1 MASIAESPPML
12 TFMRALLTDIEAV
25 EYMLNHQWF
34 ETGVSRIGA
43 EQEMCLVD
51 AKTFKPLPLA
61 VEVLELM
68 KDCPWLDYELAR
80 FNLEVNLNPQDF
92 TGNCFNLM
100 EQEIHQRLQYI
111 RDHIGV
117 LGADLILTGILPT
130 IRKYDLER
138 HNLTPRER
146 YNLLIDAMTAQRNG
160 QAFEFK
166 LRGIDELQVRH
177 DTPLLEACNT
187 SFQIHLQVNP
197 ETYAQSYNLSLA
209 LSGPTLALGA
219 NSPIVFGR
227 RLWHESRIALFQ
239 QALDVRTTHDHLRE
253 RSTRVNFGNNW
264 VEHSILDI
272 YREDLARFRTLIAR
286 DIEEDAG
293 EMIRNGKTP
302 KLLALRLHNSS
313 IYRWNRPYYGI
324 SSNGKPHL
332 RIENRI
338 LPAGPSVVDQMANT
352 AFWTGAMIGCQLSY
366 ADVRSKMTWED
377 TRSNFEKAAAFGLE
391 SKFTWFDGK
400 KISARDLL
408 LQELIP
414 LARLGLQ
421 ERKVATSDIDH
432 YLGIAEE
439 RVKRH
444 TNGAIWQLNGY
455 SHLRRKSREDEAL
468 VTLTAAIHNR
478 QKQNIPV
485 HEWTS
490 PDLGDLPSYPA
501 RSLKVE
507 EYMTTDL
514 FTVQKDDLIHLV
526 AKLMDW
532 RRIRYMPVEDAKGH
546 LCGLITSRLVLR
558 YLAQQTDLGQKQS
571 PQVQDIMIAQPI
583 SVHPSM
589 LILDAIKL
597 MRDKKIGC
605 LPVVQNEELVGII
618 TENDFLDITAR
629 LIEQLERS

>member
-1 MASIAESPPML
+1 MDSTPML
-12 TFMRALLTDIEAV
+12 NFMRALLVDIEAV
-25 EYMLNHQWF
+25 EYMLDHQWF
-34 ETGVSRIGA
+34 ETGVARIGA
-43 EQEMCLVD
+43 EQEICVVD
-51 AKTFKPLPLA
+51 AKTYKPLPQA
-61 VEVLELM
+61 VEILESM
-68 KDCPWLDYELAR
+68 PNCSWLDNELAR
-80 FNLEVNLNPQDF
+80 FNLEINLQPQDF
-92 TGNCFNLM
+92 TGTCFQNM
-100 EQEIHQRLQYI
+100 EQEILQRLQEI
-111 RDHIGV
+111 RDN
-117 LGADLILTGILPT
+117 LGPFNAELLLTGILPT
-130 IRKYDLER
+130 IRKHDLER

-160 QAFEFK
+160 QAFEFR

-197 ETYAQSYNLSLA
+197 GEYARMYNFALA
-209 LSGPTLALGA
+209 LAGPTLALGA

-286 DIEEDAG
+286 ESEENVEEKIRRG
-293 EMIRNGKTP
+293 ETP
-302 KLLALRLHNSS
+302 LLLALRLHNSS

-324 SSNGKPHL
+324 SPNGKPHL

-352 AFWTGAMIGCQLSY
+352 AFWTGAMIGCQLHY
-366 ADVRSKMTWED
+366 PDVRQKMSWED
-377 TRSNFEKAAAFGLE
+377 VRSNFEKAAAFGLD
-391 SKFTWFDGK
+391 SKFSWFDGQ

-421 ERKVATSDIDH
+421 ARQVASADIDH
-432 YLGIAEE
+432 YLGIAEA
-439 RVKRH
+439 RMKGH
-444 TNGAIWQLNGY
+444 TNGAIWQLNSY
-455 SHLRRKSREDEAL
+455 SSLRRKLREDEAL

-478 QKQNIPV
+478 QKQNLPV
-485 HEWTS
+485 HEWTPPS
-490 PDLGDLPSYPA
+490 AQDLPHYRA
-501 RSLKVE
+501 NSLKVE
-507 EYMTTDL
+507 EFMTTDL
-514 FTVQKDDLIHLV
+514 FTVQKDDLIQLV

-532 RRIRYMPVEDAKGH
+532 RRIRYLPVEDQKGH
-546 LCGLITSRLVLR
+546 LCGLITARLVLR
-558 YLAQQTDLGQKQS
+558 YLAKQTELEEPSLQR
-571 PQVQDIMIAQPI
+571 VQDIMIAEPV

-605 LPVVQNEELVGII
+605 LPVVQDGELVGII

-629 LIEQLERS
+629 LIEQWEV

>member
-1 MASIAESPPML
+1 MASNADSPPML
-12 TFMRALLTDIEAV
+12 KFMRALLADIEAI

-34 ETGVSRIGA
+34 ESGVARIGA

-51 AKTFKPLPLA
+51 LNTYKPLPLA
-61 VEVLELM
+61 VEILALM
-68 KDCPWLDYELAR
+68 KDCPWIDTELAR
-80 FNLEVNLNPQDF
+80 FNLEVNLDPQEF
-92 TGNCFNLM
+92 SGACFRAM
-100 EQEIHQRLQYI
+100 ESEIHQRLQHLRHNI
-111 RDHIGV
+111 AP
-117 LGADLILTGILPT
+117 LNADVILTGILPT
-130 IRKYDLER
+130 IRKHDLER

-160 QAFEFK
+160 QAFEFR

-187 SFQIHLQVNP
+187 SFQIHLQVDP
-197 ETYAQSYNLSLA
+197 ASYAQMYNFALA
-209 LSGPTLALGA
+209 LAGPTLALGA

-253 RSTRVNFGNNW
+253 RSTRVYFGNNW

-286 DIEEDAG
+286 DAEEDVAKKIRSG
-293 EMIRNGKTP
+293 EAP
-302 KLLALRLHNSS
+302 LLLALRLHNSS

-324 SSNGKPHL
+324 SPNGKPHL

-338 LPAGPSVVDQMANT
+338 LPAGPTVVDQIANT
-352 AFWTGAMIGCQLSY
+352 AFWTGAMIGCQQNY
-366 ADVRSKMTWED
+366 PDIRQKMSWED
-377 TRSNFEKAAAFGLE
+377 ARSNFEKSAAFGLD
-391 SKFTWFDGK
+391 SKFSWFDGK
-400 KISARDLL
+400 KISARELL

-414 LARLGLQ
+414 LARQGLIQ
-421 ERKVATSDIDH
+421 REVDPKDIDY

-439 RVKRH
+439 RMKRH
-444 TNGAIWQLNGY
+444 TNGAIWQLNNY
-455 SHLRRKSREDEAL
+455 SHLRRHLREDEAL
-468 VTLTAAIHNR
+468 VTLTAAMHNR

-485 HEWTS
+485 HEWTAS
-490 PDLGDLPSYPA
+490 SSEDLPHYRAST
-501 RSLKVE
+501 LKVE
-507 EYMTTDL
+507 EFMTTDL
-514 FTVQKDDLIHLV
+514 FTVQKDDLIQLV
-526 AKLMDW
+526 ANLMDW
-532 RRIRYMPVEDAKGH
+532 RRIRYLPVEDTKGH
-546 LCGLITSRLVLR
+546 LCGLITARLVLR
-558 YLAQQTDLGQKQS
+558 HLSKQTELDQPGAQ
-571 PQVQDIMIAQPI
+571 QVQDIMIAQPV

-618 TENDFLDITAR
+618 TENDFLGITAR
-629 LIEQLERS
+629 LIEQMEKG

>member
-1 MASIAESPPML
+1 MASNADSPPML
-12 TFMRALLTDIEAV
+12 KFMRALLADIEAV

-34 ETGVSRIGA
+34 ESGVARIGA

-51 AKTFKPLPLA
+51 LNTYKPLPLA
-61 VEVLELM
+61 VEILELM
-68 KDCPWLDYELAR
+68 KDCPWLDTELAR
-80 FNLEVNLNPQDF
+80 FNLEVNLDPQEF
-92 TGNCFNLM
+92 SGACFQAM
-100 EQEIHQRLQYI
+100 EQEIHQRLQHLRHNI
-111 RDHIGV
+111 AP
-117 LGADLILTGILPT
+117 LNADVILTGILPT
-130 IRKYDLER
+130 IRKHDLER

-146 YNLLIDAMTAQRNG
+146 YNLLIDAMSAQRNG
-160 QAFEFK
+160 QAFEFR

-187 SFQIHLQVNP
+187 SFQIHLQVDP
-197 ETYAQSYNLSLA
+197 SSYAQMYNFALA
-209 LSGPTLALGA
+209 LAGPTLALGA

-253 RSTRVNFGNNW
+253 RSTRVYFGNNW

-286 DIEEDAG
+286 DADEDVAG
-293 EMIRNGKTP
+293 KIRSGETP
-302 KLLALRLHNSS
+302 LLLALRLHNSS

-324 SSNGKPHL
+324 SPNGKPHL

-338 LPAGPSVVDQMANT
+338 LPAGPTVVDQIANT
-352 AFWTGAMIGCQLSY
+352 AFWTGAMIGCQQNY
-366 ADVRSKMTWED
+366 ADVRQKMSWED
-377 TRSNFEKAAAFGLE
+377 ARSNFEKSAAFGLD
-391 SKFTWFDGK
+391 SKFSWFDGK
-400 KISARDLL
+400 KISARELL

-414 LARLGLQ
+414 LARQGLTQ
-421 ERKVATSDIDH
+421 RQVDSKDIDY

-439 RVKRH
+439 RMKRH
-444 TNGAIWQLNGY
+444 TNGAIWQLNNY
-455 SHLRRKSREDEAL
+455 SQLRRHLREDEAL
-468 VTLTAAIHNR
+468 VTLTAAMHNR

-485 HEWTS
+485 HEWTAS
-490 PDLGDLPSYPA
+490 TSDDLPHYRAST
-501 RSLKVE
+501 LKVE
-507 EYMTTDL
+507 EFMTTDL
-514 FTVQKDDLIHLV
+514 FTVQKDDLIQLV
-526 AKLMDW
+526 ANLMDW
-532 RRIRYMPVEDAKGH
+532 RRIRYLPVEDTKGH

-558 YLAQQTDLGQKQS
+558 HLSKQTELDQPGAQ
-571 PQVQDIMIAQPI
+571 QVQDIMIAEPV

-629 LIEQLERS
+629 LIEQLGKG